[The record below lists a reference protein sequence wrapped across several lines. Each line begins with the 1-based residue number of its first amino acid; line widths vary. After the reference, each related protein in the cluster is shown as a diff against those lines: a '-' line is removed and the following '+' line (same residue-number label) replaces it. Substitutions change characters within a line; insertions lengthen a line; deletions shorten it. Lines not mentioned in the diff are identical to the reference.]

1 MSRNSLHSHVPF
13 SFSKSLCRAG
23 SFSRPSKFSPASQ
36 PHQLEATVHCSL
48 SALFVSK
55 SDGQRLKAE
64 VSFSEPRA
72 LQNAICTSCT
82 VYIINNQST
91 EPVGGCQVADWLTH
105 STHSELLLLL
115 RQNWFL
121 QEKQSREKETWM
133 RSLVTVQFGG
143 GRDQTVDGKA
153 PKGSFPSCLLK
164 EFSWGPKALTSYSS
178 SAPWLSGWQEED
190 ISWT

>member
-36 PHQLEATVHCSL
+36 PHQLEAMVQCSL

-64 VSFSEPRA
+64 VSFTEPCA
-72 LQNAICTSCT
+72 LQNAVCTSRT
-82 VYIINNQST
+82 VDIINNQSK
-91 EPVGGCQVADWLTH
+91 ESVGGCQVADWLTH
-105 STHSELLLLL
+105 STHSELLLLLLL

-133 RSLVTVQFGG
+133 RFLVTVQFGG
-143 GRDQTVDGKA
+143 GRGQTVDGKA

-164 EFSWGPKALTSYSS
+164 EFS
-178 SAPWLSGWQEED
+178 
-190 ISWT
+190 